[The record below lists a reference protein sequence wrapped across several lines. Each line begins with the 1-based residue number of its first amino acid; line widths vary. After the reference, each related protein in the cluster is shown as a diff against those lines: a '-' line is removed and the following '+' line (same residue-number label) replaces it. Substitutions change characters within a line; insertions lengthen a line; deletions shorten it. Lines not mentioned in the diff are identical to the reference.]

1 LKALASRQCQRF
13 QSAWIDAL
21 VSIEL
26 TEKRTD
32 LVGESVK
39 DIRVNND
46 SDNPDLPENLTTQ
59 GGLGDPDGE
68 MNSTDKTT
76 APVAEPLNS
85 PAGDAGVVEVAVVA
99 QVGAII
105 GVSILPPQ
113 TEVL

>member
-1 LKALASRQCQRF
+1 
-13 QSAWIDAL
+13 
-21 VSIEL
+21 
-26 TEKRTD
+26 

-46 SDNPDLPENLTTQ
+46 SDNPDLPKTLPTQ

-76 APVAEPLNS
+76 TPVAEALNS

-99 QVGAII
+99 QVDAII
-105 GVSILPPQ
+105 GVSSIPAQ
-113 TEVL
+113 TGVL